1 VLVNEVIPLN
11 PLTHPVK
18 LFVVIPVY
26 VIISSSILRS
36 PYSFGNPLV
45 DETVIVSLAV
55 VIPAV
60 SVVTPTITSGVK
72 LSNFKY

>member
-1 VLVNEVIPLN
+1 MLVNDVIPLK

-26 VIISSSILRS
+26 VITSSSILRR
-36 PYSFGNPLV
+36 PYLFGNPFV

-55 VIPAV
+55 VIPV
-60 SVVTPTITSGVK
+60 VNVVTPTMTSGVK